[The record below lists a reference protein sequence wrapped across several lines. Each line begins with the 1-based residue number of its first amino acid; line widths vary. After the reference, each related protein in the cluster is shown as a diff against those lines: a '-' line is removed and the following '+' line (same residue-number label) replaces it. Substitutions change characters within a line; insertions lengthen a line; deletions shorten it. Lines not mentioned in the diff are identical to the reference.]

1 MSKLRA
7 GIDIGGTKASVG
19 LMEGDRLL
27 GKRRVAVRR
36 EAGCAAVMED
46 VADELRELCA
56 EMGVPMERVGFCG
69 IGVPGTVSADGRS
82 VRMAPNLGW
91 MEEPCAELFTGCN
104 GIPAAL
110 VQDARAA
117 ALAEQRLGAARGR
130 SAVLCV
136 TLGTGIGTGIVLG
149 GQIYHGALG
158 GAGEVGHIP
167 AVADGRACGC
177 GRLGCVEAYSA
188 GRGIAQTAAEHPQWK
203 GPATSEA
210 VFAAATAGNT
220 VARGIL
226 TDAVAKLGAALSAV
240 INVLSPD
247 ALIFSGGMCAQR
259 ELYVQPLTD
268 YIRTH
273 AYALS
278 VAEGL
283 LIAPAHL
290 GEDAPMVGAALLN
303 T

>member
-1 MSKLRA
+1 MSELRA
-7 GIDIGGTKASVG
+7 GIDIGGTKANIG

-27 GKRRVAVRR
+27 GKRRAPVRR
-36 EAGCAAVMED
+36 NAGCVEVMED
-46 VADELRELCA
+46 VAGELRGLCA
-56 EMGVPMERVGFCG
+56 ELGVGMDRVGFCG
-69 IGVPGTVSADGRS
+69 IGVPGTVSNDGRT
-82 VRMAPNLGW
+82 VRLAPNLGW
-91 MEEPCAELFTGCN
+91 MEEPCAELFEGRS

-136 TLGTGIGTGIVLG
+136 TLGTGIGAGIVLG
-149 GQIYHGALG
+149 GQIYAGALG
-158 GAGEVGHIP
+158 GAGEVGHIL
-167 AVADGRACGC
+167 AVPEGRSCGC
-177 GRLGCVEAYSA
+177 GRLGCVETYSA
-188 GRGIAQTAAEHPQWK
+188 GRGIAQTAAEHPRWA

-210 VFAAATAGNT
+210 VFAAAAAGDAM
-220 VARGIL
+220 ARGIL
-226 TDAVAKLGAALSAV
+226 TEAVHKLGAALSAV

-247 ALIFSGGMCAQR
+247 ALIFSGGMSAQR

-268 YIRTH
+268 YIRTQ

-278 VAEGL
+278 VVEGL
-283 LIAPAHL
+283 LIAPALL
-290 GEDAPMVGAALLN
+290 GEDAPMIGAALLN